1 MKKTIYYCE
10 LIDGT
15 QLICKTRTELSNKLK
30 EWVDGKEGHFYLTI
44 HQIDN
49 ILYNRIDKQNQK
61 YIKKMGTCFLED
73 LFKTDNLELPRTL
86 KNGKPLSNEY
96 LRQLINKKRNQEL
109 SKCCKN
115 PNLLNKNVFNYMI
128 C

>member
-15 QLICKTRTELSNKLK
+15 KFICKTRNELSEKLK
-30 EWVDGKEGHFYLTI
+30 KWVDGKEGHYYLTI

-49 ILYNRIDKQNQK
+49 ILYKRIDKNNQK

-73 LFKTDNLELPRTL
+73 LFNFDNVELPRTM
-86 KNGKPLSNEY
+86 KNGKPLSNDY
-96 LRQLINKKRNQEL
+96 IRQLINKKRNQEL
-109 SKCCKN
+109 KKCCEN
-115 PNLLNKNVFNYMI
+115 PNLLDCNNLNFLI